1 MQSPLSR
8 TKISHQK
15 TPSKA
20 NKFIVNNI
28 HTPCCLQEGF
38 DVDLEGRAG
47 KGEVKGSH
55 HLWVKHTK
63 AANHLGQHNLFPQ
76 NELDDLSVKVQFLQF
91 HLSKGNNIS
100 SSTREKRSITPLLM
114 MIIGLFNEH

>member
-1 MQSPLSR
+1 M
-8 TKISHQK
+8 HQK

-20 NKFIVNNI
+20 SKFIVNNI
-28 HTPCCLQEGF
+28 HTRCCLQEGF

-63 AANHLGQHNLFPQ
+63 AANHLCQHNLFLQ
-76 NELDDLSVKVQFLQF
+76 NEPVELSVKVQFFQC
-91 HLSKGNNIS
+91 HLSIGNNIS
-100 SSTREKRSITPLLM
+100 RSTREKRSITPL
-114 MIIGLFNEH
+114 